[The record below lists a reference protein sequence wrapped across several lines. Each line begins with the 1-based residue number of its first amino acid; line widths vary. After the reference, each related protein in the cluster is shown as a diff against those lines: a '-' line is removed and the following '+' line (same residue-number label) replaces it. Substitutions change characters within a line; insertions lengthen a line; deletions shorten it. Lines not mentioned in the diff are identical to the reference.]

1 MGYSISVKQGDM
13 FQEQN
18 VTFMVNASNS
28 RLLLGSGV
36 SRAFRLNCGTSLQI
50 QMFQA
55 RIQHKNLYQGDVVKT
70 SCAEAKN
77 CLYALHGVVLGGTN
91 VVELQ
96 HIEKILYKVEKEVQ
110 NYIKNNPLEKVKVV
124 LPLLGCGVGGLNVG
138 DVVGLYKKFF
148 SRRVTFE
155 CEVFVYGY
163 KTKEYNLLLK
173 SFV

>member
-36 SRAFRLNCGTSLQI
+36 SRAFRLNCGTSLQT
-50 QMFQA
+50 QMFQEL
-55 RIQHKNLYQGDVVKT
+55 QKHKNLQQGDVVKT
-70 SCAEAKN
+70 SCAKAKN
-77 CLYALHGVVLGGTN
+77 CLYALHGVVIDGKNIL
-91 VVELQ
+91 ELQ
-96 HIEKILYKVEKEVQ
+96 HIEQILYNIEKEVQ

-124 LPLLGCGVGGLNVG
+124 LPLLGCGVGGLNVS
-138 DVVGLYKKFF
+138 DVVGLYKNFF

-155 CEVFVYGY
+155 CEVVVYGY
-163 KTKEYNLLLK
+163 KTTEYNLLLE
-173 SFV
+173 SFR